1 MKKYSPPKFKGKAFN
16 CPHCEAYSHMRWEQ
30 LVANRYL
37 IPVWQ
42 ATCSCC
48 EESSYWL
55 QTTEGE
61 NEEMISPRL
70 STAPLPNP
78 DMPEVIQ
85 NDFNE
90 ARFVVDVSPRAAAAL
105 LRLAIQKLCI
115 ELGGDGKNINE
126 DIKSLVNN
134 GLPTKIQ
141 SALDSVRVIGN
152 EAVHL
157 GELQP
162 DDIEEVAY
170 SLFNLVNLIVEYQ
183 ITQPKEVNA
192 VFQALPEKKR
202 KAIKDRDKS
211 KND

>member
-1 MKKYSPPKFKGKAFN
+1 
-16 CPHCEAYSHMRWEQ
+16 
-30 LVANRYL
+30 
-37 IPVWQ
+37 
-42 ATCSCC
+42 
-48 EESSYWL
+48 
-55 QTTEGE
+55 
-61 NEEMISPRL
+61 
-70 STAPLPNP
+70 
-78 DMPEVIQ
+78 MPEVIQ